1 MKNVSRALI
10 STNLAIVIA
19 VFSVFLIFLAEAQGK
34 DAEKGVVSSIRG
46 GKLERLES
54 NIWKGLASG
63 QDVLQG
69 DRLRTD
75 KTAVAIIEFPSVGK
89 FVIGPSSDIEM
100 GREPKDFDTKMNRG
114 AVWLKSSLPKGSRA
128 AISTSLATAGI
139 RGTAFSM
146 VFGEGEKAVCTCT
159 CSGEVEVIL
168 KDGKSIKVPKAEY
181 VAIASAAPA
190 PEKSQTSLAVLEKT
204 GTVFDFCLNC
214 HVVGG
219 KGKLKPDWE

>member
-1 MKNVSRALI
+1 MKNARKTFR
-10 STNLAIVIA
+10 TNLAIATA

-54 NIWKGLASG
+54 NRWKGLVSG

-75 KTAVAIIEFPSVGK
+75 KTAVAIVEFPSVGK

-100 GREPKDFDTKMNRG
+100 GKEPKDFDTKMNRG
-114 AVWLKSSLPKGSRA
+114 ALWLKSTLPKGNKA
-128 AISTSLATAGI
+128 AISTTLATAGV

-146 VFGEGEKAVCTCT
+146 VFGEGEKAVCACT
-159 CSGEVEVIL
+159 CSGEVEVTL
-168 KDGKSIKVPKAEY
+168 KNGKSIRVPKAEY
-181 VAIASAAPA
+181 VAIASDAPA
-190 PEKSQTSLAVLEKT
+190 PEKSQTSLPVLEKT

-214 HVVGG
+214 HLVGR
-219 KGKLKPDWE
+219 KGKLKPEWE